1 MPIISA
7 LKRLS
12 QEDGHKFRVKLGY
25 IVRPFS
31 KNNKNKI
38 TKNKEQN
45 NMMKD
50 ILTYLIVKHV

>member
-1 MPIISA
+1 MPIIPA

-12 QEDGHKFRVKLGY
+12 QEDGHKFRVKLGF

-31 KNNKNKI
+31 KNKKKI

-45 NMMKD
+45 NMLKD
-50 ILTYLIVKHV
+50 TLTYLIVKHV